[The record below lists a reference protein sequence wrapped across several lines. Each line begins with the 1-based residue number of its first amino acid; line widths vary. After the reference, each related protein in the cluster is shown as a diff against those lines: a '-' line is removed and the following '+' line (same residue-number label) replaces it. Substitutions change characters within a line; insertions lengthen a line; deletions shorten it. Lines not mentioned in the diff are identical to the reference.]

1 MMYEKLQ
8 RLPNAQV
15 SKKAGPLIFS
25 FQAIEMKFQTSSPFS
40 LENTGYQNCFEA
52 LIEKQANFAKKE
64 AEALAMV
71 ESLYLPSFRG
81 FYTQLLE
88 SFTKIKIAK
97 SLQKQWYSGKF

>member
-25 FQAIEMKFQTSSPFS
+25 FQAIEMKFPTSSPFS
-40 LENTGYQNCFEA
+40 LENTGYQNYFEA

-64 AEALAMV
+64 AEGELWLWW
-71 ESLYLPSFRG
+71 SLYICRASEVSTPRS
-81 FYTQLLE
+81 
-88 SFTKIKIAK
+88 
-97 SLQKQWYSGKF
+97 